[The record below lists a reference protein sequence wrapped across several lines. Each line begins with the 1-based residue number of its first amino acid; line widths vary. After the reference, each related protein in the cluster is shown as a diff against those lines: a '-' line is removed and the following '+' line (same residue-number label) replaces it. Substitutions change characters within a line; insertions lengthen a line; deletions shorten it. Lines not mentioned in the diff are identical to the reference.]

1 MKKTVNIIIFS
12 LLLLIFGSYM
22 FTFQVRQDQI
32 AFVDTFGKTSDAIT
46 TAGLKFKWPWPIQ
59 RVYTFDKRIHLKTT
73 DYAQITTGQGSLIVQ
88 AYFGWRISD
97 PGEFMKKAKG
107 STAEER
113 RRNAEDNLEREI
125 KDAISGVFG
134 GEENITDKLK
144 VDDIIDSESGNPE
157 GNAGN
162 TFEELEK
169 QIFGLVK
176 GKKSEQYGME
186 LTFVGIRRVGISQNA
201 LVAVLDTM
209 VTQWTNKAFSPVQE
223 AENKAKSIRDR
234 AINARETALK
244 TARND
249 ASRIISS
256 ASEKETLI
264 FSQMEKKDARLAEL
278 LLKLSTMEK
287 VLKRETTLLLDENVP
302 FLEAFSSKFFT
313 RVPVPDS
320 DSSSESETGGEPE
333 SEE

>member
-1 MKKTVNIIIFS
+1 MKKTVNIVIFA

-32 AFVDTFGKTSDAIT
+32 AFVDTFGKTSEPIV
-46 TAGLKFKWPWPIQ
+46 TAGLKYKWPWPIQ

-73 DYAQITTGQGSLIVQ
+73 DYTQITTGQGSLIVQ
-88 AYFGWRISD
+88 AYFCWRINNPS
-97 PGEFMKKAKG
+97 EFMKKAKG

-125 KDAISGVFG
+125 KDAISEVFG
-134 GEENITDKLK
+134 GEENVTDKLK
-144 VDDIIDSESGNPE
+144 VDDIIDSESGNVTGE
-157 GNAGN
+157 ARH
-162 TFEELEK
+162 TFEKLEK
-169 QIFGLVK
+169 QIFELVK
-176 GKKSEQYGME
+176 GAKSEQYGME
-186 LTFVGIRRVGISQNA
+186 LTIVGIRRVGISQNA

-234 AINARETALK
+234 AINARETALE
-244 TARND
+244 TARNE

-256 ASEKETLI
+256 ASEKEAII
-264 FSQMEKKDARLAEL
+264 FSKMEKEDARLAEL

-287 VLKRETTLLLDENVP
+287 VLGKESTLLLDENVP
-302 FLEAFSSKFFT
+302 FLEAFSPKFFAPI
-313 RVPVPDS
+313 PVPDS
-320 DSSSESETGGEPE
+320 DSGSESESGSEPE
-333 SEE
+333 SEK

>member
-1 MKKTVNIIIFS
+1 MKKTVNIIIFG

-32 AFVDTFGKTSDAIT
+32 AFVDTFGKTSEPIV
-46 TAGLKFKWPWPIQ
+46 TAGLKYKWPWPIQ

-73 DYAQITTGQGSLIVQ
+73 DYTQITTGQGSLIVQ
-88 AYFGWRISD
+88 AYFCWRISN

-125 KDAISGVFG
+125 KDAISEVFG
-134 GEENITDKLK
+134 GEENVTDKLR
-144 VDDIIDSESGNPE
+144 VDDIIDGESGNPK
-157 GNAGN
+157 GN
-162 TFEELEK
+162 TFEKLEGK
-169 QIFGLVK
+169 ILDLVK
-176 GKKSEQYGME
+176 GAKSEQYGME

-244 TARND
+244 TARNE

-256 ASEKETLI
+256 ASEKETII

-287 VLKRETTLLLDENVP
+287 VLGKETTLLLDENVP
-302 FLEAFSSKFFT
+302 FLEAFSPGFFT

-320 DSSSESETGGEPE
+320 DPESESDGEPE
-333 SEE
+333 SKK